1 MNSRRI
7 AIIGSTSHIA
17 KGLIYNFSITGD
29 YELFLFA
36 RSLKSVENF
45 LNLIKYKGKY
55 FLKTFSEFS
64 KSKYDVIINCVG
76 IGSSVDIKN
85 KISACFRLTE
95 AFDNLVLDYLET
107 HLDSLYINLSSG
119 AVYGKDFSEPV
130 NTSTCSKWDINN
142 ITESDYYGIAKLNS
156 EAKHRALINLKIV
169 DLRIFG
175 YFSRFINLKSRF
187 LLTEIISCIKD
198 GREFITGNENIVR
211 DYIHPRD
218 LFSLIEKCIQKY
230 SVNDAFDAF
239 SLKPITKFEI
249 IHYFASEYGL
259 RYIVKDDAKVSSLTG
274 GKVNYYSN
282 NKSALNISYVP
293 QFSSADCIIQESR
306 ELLN

>member
-1 MNSRRI
+1 MKSHRI
-7 AIIGSTSHIA
+7 AILGSTSHIA
-17 KGLIYNFSITGD
+17 KGLIYNFSIGEG
-29 YELFLFA
+29 YELFLFS
-36 RSLKSVENF
+36 RSLERLQNFLHDIHYKKSV
-45 LNLIKYKGKY
+45 
-55 FLKTFSEFS
+55 FLKNFTDFNNT
-64 KSKYDVIINCVG
+64 KYDVIINCVG
-76 IGSSVDIKN
+76 ISGSVDIKN
-85 KISACFRLTE
+85 EIPSIFILTE
-95 AFDNLVLDYLET
+95 TFDNLVLDYLKAHPDT
-107 HLDSLYINLSSG
+107 LYIDFSSG
-119 AVYGKDFSEPV
+119 AVYGTDFSEPV
-130 NTSTCSKWDINN
+130 NSSTYSQWNINS
-142 ITESDYYGIAKLNS
+142 IVEADYYGIAKLNS
-156 EAKHRALINLKIV
+156 EAKHRALKNLKIV

-230 SVNDAFDAF
+230 SMNDAFDAC

-259 RYIVKDDAKVSSLTG
+259 RYIVKDDAKVSALTG
-274 GKVNYYSN
+274 NKVNYYSS

-293 QFSSADCIIQESR
+293 QFSSEDCIIQESR